1 MAQLLLELKG
11 VSKRY
16 SLRPERRLRDAT
28 AATLRELCGHSA
40 RQGLRDGEFWA
51 LSNINLH
58 VYAGEVV
65 GVIGH
70 NGAGKSTLLNLV
82 TQIILPTTGSI
93 SLFSDRICRIDQG
106 GVLSAQETGREN
118 IRLQLALY
126 GVPVDETENE
136 IAAIAAFADL
146 QRQLDSPVAT
156 YSSGMRSRLGFAIY
170 ARLNPDLFLIDEG
183 IGGGDQRFRERFRG
197 FIENYCAEGGSMLFC
212 MHDTNMIQTL
222 CDRVMLLDGGQE
234 VITADPTT
242 AIDAYNSLAAQRGL
256 PELPIRRRRGAINPA
271 PEVTTANSSIPLAP
285 PTSLL
290 DIVDIRVVGAD
301 GHQLHAGE
309 PAAIEIDCQL
319 AEGGL
324 SAVCMITISRG
335 EITPLATVAG
345 PTVSITCPGITL
357 RCLIG
362 SLALVPGEYQV
373 RIRLFDT
380 RLKRM
385 IKLMDHSSCS
395 TFRIYEP
402 IKQCQPGQAGR
413 GGLVF
418 LSANWEFLGTS
429 AASSAGQS
437 MSAIL
442 RNQEEGMEGHGM
454 ES

>member
-28 AATLRELCGHSA
+28 ADTLRELCGRSA

-58 VYAGEVV
+58 VCAGEVV

-82 TQIILPTTGSI
+82 SQIILPTTGSI

-118 IRLQLALY
+118 IRLQLALH
-126 GVPVDETENE
+126 GIPVNETAKE

-146 QRQLDSPVAT
+146 QRQLDAPVAT
-156 YSSGMRSRLGFAIY
+156 YSTGMRSRLGFGIY
-170 ARLNPDLFLIDEG
+170 ARLHPDLFLIDEG

-222 CDRVMLLDGGQE
+222 CDRVMLLDGGKA
-234 VITADPTT
+234 VITDDPMTT
-242 AIDAYNSLAAQRGL
+242 IDDYNSLAAQRGL
-256 PELPIRRRRGAINPA
+256 PALPIRRSRNATNH
-271 PEVTTANSSIPLAP
+271 TTEATSANSSIPP
-285 PTSLL
+285 IPSTSQL
-290 DIVDIRVVGAD
+290 DIVDIRVNGAD
-301 GHQLHAGE
+301 GHLLHAGE

-319 AEGGL
+319 AEGSL
-324 SAVCMITISRG
+324 TAACIITLSRG
-335 EITPLATVAG
+335 EIAPLATVQG
-345 PTVSITCPGITL
+345 PTVSITCPGVTL

-385 IKLMDHSSCS
+385 INLMDHSSRS
-395 TFRIYEP
+395 TFRIEP
-402 IKQCQPGQAGR
+402 MKQHQPGQTGR
-413 GGLVF
+413 GGMVF
-418 LSANWEFLGTS
+418 LSANWEFRSTS
-429 AASSAGQS
+429 EPPSDGQS
-437 MSAIL
+437 QSVIL
-442 RNQEEGMEGHGM
+442 CNLEEGKKAHDIEP
-454 ES
+454 

>member
-28 AATLRELCGHSA
+28 ADTLRELCGRSA

-58 VYAGEVV
+58 VCAGEVV

-82 TQIILPTTGSI
+82 SQIILPTTGSI
-93 SLFSDRICRIDQG
+93 SVFSDRICRIDQG

-118 IRLQLALY
+118 IRLQLALH

-136 IAAIAAFADL
+136 IEAIAAFADL
-146 QRQLDSPVAT
+146 QRQLDAPVAT
-156 YSSGMRSRLGFAIY
+156 YSTGMRSRLGFGIY
-170 ARLNPDLFLIDEG
+170 ARLHPDLFLIDEG

-197 FIENYCAEGGSMLFC
+197 FIENYCAEGGSMIFC

-222 CDRVMLLDGGQE
+222 CDRVMLLDGGKA
-234 VITADPTT
+234 VITADPMTT
-242 AIDAYNSLAAQRGL
+242 IDAYNSLAAQRGL
-256 PELPIRRRRGAINPA
+256 PALPIRRSRGATNHA
-271 PEVTTANSSIPLAP
+271 PEATTANSSIP
-285 PTSLL
+285 PTPSTSQL
-290 DIVDIRVVGAD
+290 DIVDIRVIGAD
-301 GHQLHAGE
+301 GDLLHAGE

-319 AEGGL
+319 AKGSL
-324 SAVCMITISRG
+324 TAACIITLSRG
-335 EITPLATVAG
+335 DIAPLATVQG
-345 PTVSITCPGITL
+345 PTVSITCPGVTL

-385 IKLMDHSSCS
+385 INLMDHSSRS
-395 TFRIYEP
+395 TFRIEP
-402 IKQCQPGQAGR
+402 MKQHQPDQTGR
-413 GGLVF
+413 GGMVF
-418 LSANWEFLGTS
+418 LSANWEFRSTS
-429 AASSAGQS
+429 APPSAGQS
-437 MSAIL
+437 QSTIL
-442 RNQEEGMEGHGM
+442 CNQEEGKKGHDI
-454 ES
+454 EP

>member
-28 AATLRELCGHSA
+28 ADTLRELCGRSA

-58 VYAGEVV
+58 VCAGEVV

-82 TQIILPTTGSI
+82 SQIILPTTGSI

-118 IRLQLALY
+118 IRLQLALH
-126 GVPVDETENE
+126 GIPVNETAKE

-146 QRQLDSPVAT
+146 QRQLDAPVAT
-156 YSSGMRSRLGFAIY
+156 YSTGMRSRLGFGIY
-170 ARLNPDLFLIDEG
+170 ARLHPDLFLIDEG

-222 CDRVMLLDGGQE
+222 CDRVMLLDGGKA
-234 VITADPTT
+234 VITADPMTT
-242 AIDAYNSLAAQRGL
+242 IDAYNSLAAQRGL
-256 PELPIRRRRGAINPA
+256 PALPIRRSRNATNH
-271 PEVTTANSSIPLAP
+271 TTEATSANSSIPP
-285 PTSLL
+285 IPSTSQL
-290 DIVDIRVVGAD
+290 DIVDIRVNGAD
-301 GHQLHAGE
+301 GHLLHAGE

-319 AEGGL
+319 AEGSL
-324 SAVCMITISRG
+324 TAACIITLSRG
-335 EITPLATVAG
+335 EIAPLATVQG
-345 PTVSITCPGITL
+345 PTVSITCPGVTL

-373 RIRLFDT
+373 LIRLFDT

-385 IKLMDHSSCS
+385 INLMDHSSRS
-395 TFRIYEP
+395 TFRIEP
-402 IKQCQPGQAGR
+402 MKQHQPDQTGR
-413 GGLVF
+413 GGMVF
-418 LSANWEFLGTS
+418 LSANWEFRSTS
-429 AASSAGQS
+429 EPPSDGQS
-437 MSAIL
+437 QSVIL
-442 RNQEEGMEGHGM
+442 CNLEEGKKAHDIEP
-454 ES
+454 

>member
-28 AATLRELCGHSA
+28 ADTLRELCGRSA

-58 VYAGEVV
+58 VCAGEVV

-82 TQIILPTTGSI
+82 SQIILPTTGSI

-118 IRLQLALY
+118 IRLQLALH
-126 GVPVDETENE
+126 GIPVNETAKE

-146 QRQLDSPVAT
+146 QRQLDAPVAT
-156 YSSGMRSRLGFAIY
+156 YSTGMRSRLGFGIY
-170 ARLNPDLFLIDEG
+170 ARLHPDLFLIDEG

-222 CDRVMLLDGGQE
+222 CDRVMLLDGGKA
-234 VITADPTT
+234 VITADPMTT
-242 AIDAYNSLAAQRGL
+242 IDAYNSLAAQRGL
-256 PELPIRRRRGAINPA
+256 PALPIRRSRNATNH
-271 PEVTTANSSIPLAP
+271 TTEATSANSSIPP
-285 PTSLL
+285 IPSTSQL
-290 DIVDIRVVGAD
+290 DIVDIRVNGAD
-301 GHQLHAGE
+301 GHLLHAGE
-309 PAAIEIDCQL
+309 PAAIEIDFQL
-319 AEGGL
+319 AEGSL
-324 SAVCMITISRG
+324 TAACIITLSRG
-335 EITPLATVAG
+335 EIAPLATVQG
-345 PTVSITCPGITL
+345 PTVSITCPGVTL

-385 IKLMDHSSCS
+385 INLMDHSSRS
-395 TFRIYEP
+395 TFRIEP
-402 IKQCQPGQAGR
+402 MKQHQPDQTGR
-413 GGLVF
+413 GGMVF
-418 LSANWEFLGTS
+418 LSANWEFRSTS
-429 AASSAGQS
+429 EPPSDGQS
-437 MSAIL
+437 QSVIL
-442 RNQEEGMEGHGM
+442 CNLEEGKKAHDIEP
-454 ES
+454 

>member
-28 AATLRELCGHSA
+28 ADTLRELCGRSA

-58 VYAGEVV
+58 VCAGEVV

-82 TQIILPTTGSI
+82 SQIILPTTGSI

-118 IRLQLALY
+118 IRLQLALH
-126 GVPVDETENE
+126 GIPVNETAKE

-146 QRQLDSPVAT
+146 QRQLDAPVAT
-156 YSSGMRSRLGFAIY
+156 YSTGMRSRLGFGIY
-170 ARLNPDLFLIDEG
+170 ARLHPDLFLIDEG

-222 CDRVMLLDGGQE
+222 CDRVMLLDGGKA
-234 VITADPTT
+234 VITADPMTT
-242 AIDAYNSLAAQRGL
+242 IDAYNSLAAQRGL
-256 PELPIRRRRGAINPA
+256 PALPIRRSRNATNH
-271 PEVTTANSSIPLAP
+271 TTEATSANSSIPP
-285 PTSLL
+285 IPSTSQL
-290 DIVDIRVVGAD
+290 DIVDIRVNGAD
-301 GHQLHAGE
+301 GHLLHAGE

-319 AEGGL
+319 AEGSL
-324 SAVCMITISRG
+324 TAACIITLSRG
-335 EITPLATVAG
+335 EIAPLATVQG
-345 PTVSITCPGITL
+345 PTVSITCPGVTL

-385 IKLMDHSSCS
+385 INLMDHSSRS
-395 TFRIYEP
+395 TFRIEP
-402 IKQCQPGQAGR
+402 MKQHQPDQTGR
-413 GGLVF
+413 GGMVF
-418 LSANWEFLGTS
+418 LSANWEFRSTS
-429 AASSAGQS
+429 EPPSDGQS
-437 MSAIL
+437 QSVIL
-442 RNQEEGMEGHGM
+442 CNLEEGKKAHDIEP
-454 ES
+454 